1 MRGAGAG
8 LIVGRLGRELHR
20 RIRYTNQLFIVLP
33 QNSMTAGGV
42 IAAQA
47 RRLCQQFQAVGFVQ
61 RRMETAHDLREVA
74 LRPLLSAFM
83 APDPF
88 LAGYLTQR

>member
-1 MRGAGAG
+1 M
-8 LIVGRLGRELHR
+8 RELLR
-20 RIRYTNQLFIVLP
+20 RVRNIIQIFIALL
-33 QNSMTAGGV
+33 QNSMTADGV

-47 RRLCQQFQAVGFVQ
+47 RRRCQQFQAVGFVQ
-61 RRMETAHDLREVA
+61 RRMTTVHDLREVA

>member
-1 MRGAGAG
+1 
-8 LIVGRLGRELHR
+8 
-20 RIRYTNQLFIVLP
+20 
-33 QNSMTAGGV
+33 MTADGV

-61 RRMETAHDLREVA
+61 RRMTTAHDLREVA

-83 APDPF
+83 ALEPF
-88 LAGYLTQR
+88 LAGFLISG

>member
-1 MRGAGAG
+1 
-8 LIVGRLGRELHR
+8 
-20 RIRYTNQLFIVLP
+20 
-33 QNSMTAGGV
+33 MTADGV

-61 RRMETAHDLREVA
+61 RRMTTAHDLREVA

-83 APDPF
+83 AP
-88 LAGYLTQR
+88 

>member
-1 MRGAGAG
+1 MR
-8 LIVGRLGRELHR
+8 EPHR
-20 RIRYTNQLFIVLP
+20 RVRNTNQLFIVLL
-33 QNSMTAGGV
+33 QNSMTADGV

-61 RRMETAHDLREVA
+61 RRMTTAHDLREVA

-83 APDPF
+83 APEPF
-88 LAGYLTQR
+88 LAGFLISG